1 MSSEFS
7 ESREKKGGSFIRT
20 RRTRSSESIRNL
32 VRENRLHPENFVY
45 PFFVVEG
52 EGVKEEIQS
61 MPGQFQMSVD
71 NLLEGCR
78 EVIECKIPAVI
89 LFGIPNSKDD
99 EAIEAYSE
107 KGIIQIA
114 IKAIKEK
121 FPDLCVITDV
131 CLCEYMN
138 HGHCGVVEGNRI
150 VNDSTLE
157 LLSKTALSHV
167 VAGADMVA
175 PSDMMD
181 GRIGHIREILDS
193 NGFNETPIMSYAS
206 KYASAF
212 YGPFRVAAES
222 APAFG
227 DRSTYQMD
235 PANSREA
242 IREVAIDIQEGADII
257 LVKPA
262 LPYLDVL
269 SKVRSKFDI
278 PVAAYNVS
286 GEYAMLVAAM
296 KAGWLDPEKAFMES
310 LVSIRRA
317 GADFIITYFAKD
329 ASRRLLGDFETPL
342 SWM

>member
-7 ESREKKGGSFIRT
+7 KSKDKEGVSFLRT
-20 RRTRSSESIRNL
+20 RRTRSSKAIRNL

-52 EGVKEEIQS
+52 DGVREEIQS

-71 NLLEGCR
+71 NLLDACR
-78 EVIECKIPAVI
+78 EIIECKISAVI
-89 LFGIPNSKDD
+89 LFGIPHAKDD
-99 EAIEAYSE
+99 KATEAYAE
-107 KGIIQIA
+107 NGIIQIA
-114 IKAIKEK
+114 TKVIKEN
-121 FPDLCVITDV
+121 FPELCVITDV
-131 CLCEYMN
+131 CLCEYMD

-157 LLSKTALSHV
+157 LLSQTALSHV
-167 VAGADMVA
+167 IAGADMVA

-181 GRIGHIREILDS
+181 GRVGHIRKILDS
-193 NGFNETPIMSYAS
+193 NGFPETPIMSYAS

-222 APAFG
+222 TPSFG

-235 PANSREA
+235 PSNSREA
-242 IREVAIDIQEGADII
+242 IREVAIDIEEGADII

-262 LPYLDVL
+262 LPYLDIL
-269 SKVRSKFDI
+269 SKVRSEFDI

-286 GEYAMLVAAM
+286 GEYAMLVSAM

-329 ASRRLLGDFETPL
+329 ASRRLLGDFDTPL